1 MSAPLTE
8 DDIQR
13 VVRAFYAEVQKDDM
27 LGPVFAAHIAPNEW
41 DQHMD
46 HIADFWSS
54 IFLKTG
60 RFTGNPMQKHAGLSS
75 ITPAHFTRWLDLF
88 QTTSDRVLNPAHAKA
103 MQEMAY
109 RIAQSFQMGLAFHH
123 DQEGE
128 YNPFKAF
135 GISRS
140 EPS

>member
-27 LGPVFAAHIAPNEW
+27 LGPVFAQRIAPNEW

-60 RFTGNPMQKHAGLSS
+60 RFTGNPMQKHAGLSF
-75 ITPAHFTRWLDLF
+75 ITPAHFTRWLELF
-88 QTTSDRVLNPAHAKA
+88 QATSDRILNPAHAKA
-103 MQEMAY
+103 MQEMAN
-109 RIAQSFQMGLAFHH
+109 RIGQSLQMGLAFHH
-123 DQEGE
+123 DQEGAN
-128 YNPFKAF
+128 NPFKAF
-135 GISRS
+135 GISRHD
-140 EPS
+140 PS

>member
-1 MSAPLTE
+1 MSTPLNE
-8 DDIQR
+8 ADIKR

-27 LGPVFAAHIAPNEW
+27 LGPVFAQRIAPHAW

-60 RFTGNPMQKHAGLSS
+60 RFTGNPMQKHAGLAT

-88 QTTSDRVLNPAHAKA
+88 QTTSDRVLDAPHAKA
-103 MQEMAY
+103 MQEMAN
-109 RIAQSFQMGLAFHH
+109 RIGQSLQMGLAFHH
-123 DQEGE
+123 DQEGVD
-128 YNPFKAF
+128 NPFKAF
-135 GISRS
+135 GVSRP